1 MEAEAALKAVREA
14 ATAADKQRHG
24 TRAELD
30 EIKERCGRQPRR
42 TLLGRARDSAAAG
55 TG

>member
-24 TRAELD
+24 TKAELD
-30 EIKERCGRQPRR
+30 ETKERYFPAPSSRVF
-42 TLLGRARDSAAAG
+42 L
-55 TG
+55 

>member
-14 ATAADKQRHG
+14 ATAADKQRHN

-30 EIKERCGRQPRR
+30 EIKERYHPAQFPPALS
-42 TLLGRARDSAAAG
+42 TL
-55 TG
+55 